1 MLVCNSRRGWTG
13 NVKNV
18 FIISVYNLVKLYFVF
33 LFQTMNLLNKNV
45 RKGMV
50 NYYDDLD
57 FKNLMD
63 FVQMQVR
70 TCRVQI

>member
-63 FVQMQVR
+63 FVQRQVR